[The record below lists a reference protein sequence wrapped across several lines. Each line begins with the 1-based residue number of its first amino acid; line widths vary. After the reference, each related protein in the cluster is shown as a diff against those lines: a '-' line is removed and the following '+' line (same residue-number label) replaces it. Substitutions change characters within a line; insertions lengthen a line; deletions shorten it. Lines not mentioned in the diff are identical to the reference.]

1 MNENTERFTTAVLAK
16 NILDAKRPSFLASY
30 IRIVQ
35 ARRLLELIFSMLVIF
50 GGQQFLFQH
59 AFFSPIWPATGVALA
74 AIFLRGNFLL
84 LGIFLGSFTNYWYNH
99 FPLLMA
105 FAQSFIWLVIVYFT
119 RLICLQMIGP
129 ISPLPRVSILMKW
142 FLVIFVMC
150 GLHTVIFFAL
160 LFKWFPWSWNYFF
173 LGWVGQINGI
183 LCLVPLSLVFEPFVP
198 QHFFNQNNRSWRI
211 WGLLFILGNFLYF
224 LIPPGAALISLSVL
238 FSLLIC
244 YYAFCFGQIPT
255 CITLFGLSIIYLG
268 SISGPLAL
276 FHPDLP
282 LYQTYLLSIL
292 LMLASL
298 ISLIIATYSQEKYY
312 SKIEAI
318 DTNAIRSIY
327 TPGTIYKKS
336 NSS

>member
-1 MNENTERFTTAVLAK
+1 MAYLGFA
-16 NILDAKRPSFLASY
+16 FY
-30 IRIVQ
+30 IRKFF
-35 ARRLLELIFSMLVIF
+35 IFFDTSWCGIN
-50 GGQQFLFQH
+50 QFKCALFV
-59 AFFSPIWPATGVALA
+59 AFF
-74 AIFLRGNFLL
+74 
-84 LGIFLGSFTNYWYNH
+84 
-99 FPLLMA
+99 
-105 FAQSFIWLVIVYFT
+105 
-119 RLICLQMIGP
+119 
-129 ISPLPRVSILMKW
+129 
-142 FLVIFVMC
+142 
-150 GLHTVIFFAL
+150 
-160 LFKWFPWSWNYFF
+160 
-173 LGWVGQINGI
+173 
-183 LCLVPLSLVFEPFVP
+183 
-198 QHFFNQNNRSWRI
+198 
-211 WGLLFILGNFLYF
+211 
-224 LIPPGAALISLSVL
+224 
-238 FSLLIC
+238 
-244 YYAFCFGQIPT
+244 FGQIPT